1 MNICLDSV
9 NGKKLRPWKDIHYR
23 LQGVCVEYLKR
34 VFVADF
40 LFLGGKILV
49 NEKQQNQTFSKQ
61 SSKSISVQNQKKYN
75 GEIQIFSSGPEERLE
90 KSKDAIVEMIYMA
103 KKKICIQT
111 PYFIPDSNLLGAIKT
126 ASLSG
131 VEVTIMLPQKQDRKV
146 LQTVGLYYASHLCD
160 MGVKFLMYNG
170 FLHSKLLIVD
180 DKFAFSGSSNFD
192 NRSFSLNFEINGIFY
207 DKNNIK
213 KLCDIWAKDA
223 KNAHYLTKNILKKE
237 KIYNTSVSIT
247 AQLLS
252 PFL

>member
-1 MNICLDSV
+1 
-9 NGKKLRPWKDIHYR
+9 
-23 LQGVCVEYLKR
+23 
-34 VFVADF
+34 
-40 LFLGGKILV
+40 
-49 NEKQQNQTFSKQ
+49 
-61 SSKSISVQNQKKYN
+61 
-75 GEIQIFSSGPEERLE
+75 
-90 KSKDAIVEMIYMA
+90 
-103 KKKICIQT
+103 
-111 PYFIPDSNLLGAIKT
+111 
-126 ASLSG
+126 
-131 VEVTIMLPQKQDRKV
+131 MLPQKQDRKV